1 MRKLVSVAV
10 ALVVISTCASA
21 ASFNDINGHWAETTI
36 NKLADKGIVAG
47 FGDNSFKPNGTV
59 TRAQYLKMIMN
70 AVGIE
75 EVECSDEMILD
86 ANKTDWYSGY
96 LNSALNKGL
105 IPKDMI
111 SGYKAEI
118 ITDTAEDGSIISSYV
133 VYSGSFNGNDS
144 ITREEMAF
152 LTMSMYQ
159 YVLNAKTMQDL
170 SEKQD
175 MQFLDS
181 SDISDW
187 ALTGVQLSAANG
199 LIEGMDDGNFYPK
212 ETTTRAQAATVI
224 DRVLEKIS

>member
-1 MRKLVSVAV
+1 MRKLVSIAV

-21 ASFNDINGHWAETTI
+21 ANFNDINGHWAETTI
-36 NKLADKGIVAG
+36 NKLADKGIVTG

-75 EVECSDEMILD
+75 EVECSDKMILD

-96 LNSALNKGL
+96 LNSALKKGL

-118 ITDTAEDGSIISSYV
+118 ITDTAEDGSITSSYV
-133 VYSGSFNGNDS
+133 VYSGAFNGNDS

-152 LTMSMYQ
+152 LTMSIYQ

-170 SEKQD
+170 ADKKD
-175 MQFLDS
+175 MQFLDV

-199 LIEGMDDGNFYPK
+199 LIEGMDDGKFYPK

>member
-1 MRKLVSVAV
+1 MRKLISVAV

-21 ASFNDINGHWAETTI
+21 ANFNDINGHWAETTI

-118 ITDTAEDGSIISSYV
+118 ITDTVEDGSITSSYV
-133 VYSGSFNGNDS
+133 VYSGAFNGNDS

-159 YVLNAKTMQDL
+159 YVLNAKTMQNLAD
-170 SEKQD
+170 KQD
-175 MQFLDS
+175 MQFLDA

-212 ETTTRAQAATVI
+212 ETTTRAQAVTVI
-224 DRVLEKIS
+224 DRVLEKIG